1 VTDLSGNCKPGAL
14 KSFAL
19 HYWGIAMMISY

>member
-1 VTDLSGNCKPGAL
+1 VPPGAL

-19 HYWGIAMMISY
+19 QVFFIALYKCFRTAVARN